1 MLQSATMDSEPDDK
15 FDADPMGEFPFDP
28 AIYVFHLSVA
38 IGRLR
43 DAQLERELRPVG
55 INLAKY
61 RALTVILRFDACTM
75 TELAEYSAVDRTTL
89 TRTIDQ
95 LVKEALVRRG
105 AKAQDRRQVVLTL
118 TTAGRR
124 VAAAARDIISRHNHH
139 ILEGVPDEMVRGMVR
154 TQKMIA
160 TNLVGDRAM
169 LERLLTLQPPVNA
182 GPQPPAIPPRQ
193 G

>member
-1 MLQSATMDSEPDDK
+1 
-15 FDADPMGEFPFDP
+15 MGEFPFDP

-95 LVKEALVRRG
+95 LVKDALVRRG
-105 AKAQDRRQVVLTL
+105 AKPQDRRQVVLTL

-124 VAAAARDIISRHNHH
+124 VAAAARDTISRHNRRV
-139 ILEGVPDEMVRGMVR
+139 LEGVPDEQVRGMVR

-160 TNLVGDRAM
+160 ANLVGDRAM
-169 LERLLTLQPPVNA
+169 LERLLTLQPPA
-182 GPQPPAIPPRQ
+182 DAEPRPPSTR
-193 G
+193 